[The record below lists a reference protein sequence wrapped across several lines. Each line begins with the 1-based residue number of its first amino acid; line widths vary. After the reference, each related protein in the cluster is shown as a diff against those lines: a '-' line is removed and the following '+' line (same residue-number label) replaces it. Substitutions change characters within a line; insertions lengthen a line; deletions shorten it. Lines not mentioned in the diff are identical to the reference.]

1 MPRSP
6 TETKSESAAQG
17 SHSGQDQGNAGTR
30 QAGARNISPP
40 GDSTTLRG
48 IQSPLAGEQGASV
61 IGAGSV
67 DVAWH
72 AVDAGVAA
80 VAAAAAQGRTDTA
93 MEDAII
99 DALLNREDDV
109 LLLAKHYAARMP
121 DRFMQHASRTVSKSG
136 RSVSRSSVTG
146 DRNTAQIVQ
155 PDGATAK
162 VDAVVIGGGLA
173 GLSAALT
180 VLDAGGRVVLL
191 EKMGHLGGNSAWASS
206 GVNAVDVND
215 TRTADSV
222 DIFTADVTK
231 AAGRGDNPL
240 IRVLTE
246 GSVDSLAWLRSRL
259 AENLNLDL
267 VGQMGGHSKARTHRP
282 SSGLAGSAMIF
293 ALQKQVEKYMTPSAD
308 GAKAPFE
315 LMKWT
320 RATKLVTEGEAV
332 VGVEYAVVTA
342 KDQET
347 PVRTGVVRGRHVLL
361 ATGGYASD
369 YTPDSLLKQHRPDLL
384 KYATTNN
391 KGTTGDGHKLAL
403 GVGAH
408 ALDLDDVQV
417 HPTGFHNPADPTNK
431 VKTLCAE
438 ITRGEGAI
446 LLHRGGGRFVN
457 ELGGRDYVTGRMLD
471 TAETSPPVTEA
482 DGSDGKLLYAL
493 VMNAKAANKTAK
505 HIDLY
510 TKKKLLTKFDF
521 LSDLASWPYWNTSVS
536 AGSLRDAFLKYDAD
550 AAKGTDE
557 WGKTFFHNTP
567 FTDDGPYYAGLVT
580 PVIHYCMGGLAISAD
595 GSVLRED
602 GSAIE
607 GLYAAGEVIGGLHG
621 KNRLGGNALS
631 ECVVFGRVIGNR
643 IAAALHTHAPLSRG
657 RFGASQT
664 MQASSSLGD
673 APSETPAV
681 PDAPSD
687 VVDKGE
693 RVGERG
699 EISGE
704 ELSRHSTETSCWV
717 AIDGQVYDFT
727 SFLDEHPAGAEA
739 ILKYGGQ
746 DGSEIFHAIHTA
758 EMLEDFKPI
767 ARLV

>member
-1 MPRSP
+1 M
-6 TETKSESAAQG
+6 
-17 SHSGQDQGNAGTR
+17 
-30 QAGARNISPP
+30 
-40 GDSTTLRG
+40 
-48 IQSPLAGEQGASV
+48 

-121 DRFMQHASRTVSKSG
+121 DRFMQHASRTVSKYG

-155 PDGATAK
+155 PNGATVK

-215 TRTADSV
+215 TKTGDSV

-320 RATKLVTEGEAV
+320 RATKLVTEGDAV

-369 YTPDSLLKQHRPDLL
+369 YTPDSLLKKHRPDLL

-510 TKKKLLTKFDF
+510 TKKKLLTKFDS

-536 AGSLRDAFLKYDAD
+536 AGSLRNAFLKYDAD

-631 ECVVFGRVIGNR
+631 ECVVFGRVVGNR
-643 IAAALHTHAPLSRG
+643 FASAVGQARAAAAADTT
-657 RFGASQT
+657 GAGQH
-664 MQASSSLGD
+664 SLGD
-673 APSETPAV
+673 APSETPSEGGA
-681 PDAPSD
+681 ASFSGAAAS
-687 VVDKGE
+687 KL
-693 RVGERG
+693 
-699 EISGE
+699 ISLS
-704 ELSRHSTETSCWV
+704 ELSQHNSSNSCWV
-717 AIDGQVYDFT
+717 SIDGKVYDFT
-727 SFLDEHPAGAEA
+727 SFLDEHPAGADA
-739 ILKYGGQ
+739 ILKYAGK
-746 DGSEIFHAIHTA
+746 DGTDIFHAIHTA
-758 EMLEDFKPI
+758 EMLEDFLPI
-767 ARLV
+767 GMLGKESGSGYEVPSFEVPSFEAPSLDAPKDEGKFEAPSFEIPVF

>member
-1 MPRSP
+1 VAQVTRPELVALFNTIHKFSHAIRAVPILTNQFLDRQRSFRSHGLINDASISGAAAPASSPRTGWSP
-6 TETKSESAAQG
+6 T
-17 SHSGQDQGNAGTR
+17 NA
-30 QAGARNISPP
+30 AGA
-40 GDSTTLRG
+40 GG
-48 IQSPLAGEQGASV
+48 GEAVEVGW
-61 IGAGSV
+61 G
-67 DVAWH
+67 

-80 VAAAAAQGRTDTA
+80 IAKAARQGQLGVREEEA
-93 MEDAII
+93 LL
-99 DALLNREDDV
+99 DALLGRDDDV
-109 LLLAKHYAARMP
+109 LLLAKHYAASRP
-121 DRFMQHASRTVSKSG
+121 ERFVEHVRRALASPLRYPT
-136 RSVSRSSVTG
+136 RSSLGLGASAAGAGVG
-146 DRNTAQIVQ
+146 VGVARA
-155 PDGATAK
+155 PKEDGV
-162 VDAVVIGGGLA
+162 VDAIVIGGGLA

-215 TRTADSV
+215 TKTADSV

-246 GSVDSLAWLRSRL
+246 GSVDSLAWLRGRL

-308 GAKAPFE
+308 GGQAPFE

-320 RATKLVTEGEAV
+320 RATRLVTEGNAV

-369 YTPDSLLKQHRPDLL
+369 YTPDSLLKKHRPDLL

-446 LLHRGGGRFVN
+446 LLHRGGARFVN

-471 TAETSPPVTEA
+471 TADTSPPVTEA
-482 DGSDGKLLYAL
+482 DGTDGRLLYAL

-510 TKKKLLTKFDF
+510 TKKKLLTRFDT
-521 LSDLASWPYWNTSVS
+521 LEALAAWSYWNASVS
-536 AGSLRDAFLKYDAD
+536 ASALR
-550 AAKGTDE
+550 
-557 WGKTFFHNTP
+557 
-567 FTDDGPYYAGLVT
+567 
-580 PVIHYCMGGLAISAD
+580 
-595 GSVLRED
+595 
-602 GSAIE
+602 
-607 GLYAAGEVIGGLHG
+607 
-621 KNRLGGNALS
+621 
-631 ECVVFGRVIGNR
+631 
-643 IAAALHTHAPLSRG
+643 
-657 RFGASQT
+657 
-664 MQASSSLGD
+664 
-673 APSETPAV
+673 
-681 PDAPSD
+681 
-687 VVDKGE
+687 
-693 RVGERG
+693 
-699 EISGE
+699 
-704 ELSRHSTETSCWV
+704 
-717 AIDGQVYDFT
+717 
-727 SFLDEHPAGAEA
+727 
-739 ILKYGGQ
+739 
-746 DGSEIFHAIHTA
+746 
-758 EMLEDFKPI
+758 
-767 ARLV
+767 